1 MPRSFAILL
10 TSLMLLITACSSDSK
25 NPPAE
30 PAAETV
36 TTEAVKPA
44 AEPAPVIEQEPASG
58 MTLYKTAQCGCC
70 GLWVDHMQ
78 AAGFSMA
85 VVNSP
90 DMNAVK
96 QQLGIQPVYQSC
108 HTLVD
113 KNSGYIFEGH
123 IPAEV
128 VARFL
133 QEKPEGALGL
143 SVPGMP
149 IGSPGMEMGGRYDD
163 YDVLQLNKDGSSV
176 VYEEIRFAV
185 NSNQ

>member
-1 MPRSFAILL
+1 MARSIKVLFTTLA
-10 TSLMLLITACSSDSK
+10 LMLIIACSND
-25 NPPAE
+25 
-30 PAAETV
+30 TV
-36 TTEAVKPA
+36 TTAAKPA
-44 AEPAPVIEQEPASG
+44 PEPVTTAPTPAPEPTTQASG

-78 AAGFSMA
+78 DAGFTMA

-90 DMNAVK
+90 DLNVVK
-96 QQLGIQPVYQSC
+96 QELGIQPVYQSC

-113 KNSGYIFEGH
+113 KDSGYIFEGH

-149 IGSPGMEMGGRYDD
+149 IGSPGMEMGDRYDD
-163 YDVLQLNKDGSSV
+163 YDVLQLNKDGSSL
-176 VYEEIRFAV
+176 VYEEIRFAD
-185 NSNQ
+185 NSATQ